1 MQYDMYVALCVSA
14 TDTKDPLS
22 SNVFLLMAPTL
33 FVLLQLQ
40 EAAAAAA
47 ATSSTVTTGDGV
59 TTCQLAE
66 LPALIAAT
74 IDELKLTPLLLD
86 SSSDD
91 RVSSFLSYTC
101 ILADGASLALVGGK
115 GGVRPS
121 EVRASVR
128 S

>member
-1 MQYDMYVALCVSA
+1 M
-14 TDTKDPLS
+14 
-22 SNVFLLMAPTL
+22 
-33 FVLLQLQ
+33 
-40 EAAAAAA
+40 
-47 ATSSTVTTGDGV
+47 
-59 TTCQLAE
+59 AE

-91 RVSSFLSYTC
+91 RVSAFLSYTC

-121 EVRASVR
+121 EVRSASCTCILLCAVLCKAR
-128 S
+128 LSVA